1 MPFNPPCNRVGSAPC
16 GLPSLV
22 LSVCIGLLI
31 IAGCGEDRTVNLR
44 SQLEA
49 RIAETP
55 AEVVGVYYRDLVSG
69 ESLLIDVDSRV
80 HAASM
85 MKVPVL
91 IQLYRDQEAG
101 QLSLDDSVTVKNTFK
116 SIVDGS
122 PYELD
127 VPDDSEGTLYGRI
140 GEREGIRR
148 LAELMI
154 TVSSNLATNILI
166 ELVSAERVQATMRE
180 LGADSIAVLRGVEDG
195 KAYRAGLSNTTTTRD
210 LGIIFGAI
218 AEDRAASPESCR
230 EMEGILGRQQFNEG
244 IPAGL
249 PPSATVAHKTGS
261 ITAIRHDGGLVFL
274 EEGNR
279 YVLVVLTGGV
289 ADHDTADVLIAD
301 ISRIVYEEV
310 TGASG

>member
-1 MPFNPPCNRVGSAPC
+1 
-16 GLPSLV
+16 
-22 LSVCIGLLI
+22 
-31 IAGCGEDRTVNLR
+31 
-44 SQLEA
+44 LEA

-55 AEVVGVYYRDLVSG
+55 AEVVGVYFRDLVGGDSI
-69 ESLLIDVDSRV
+69 LIDVDSRV
-80 HAASM
+80 HAAST

-101 QLSLDDSVTVKNTFK
+101 LLSLDDSVTVKNTFK

-122 PYELD
+122 PYQLG
-127 VPDDSEGTLYGRI
+127 VPDDSEGTLYARI
-140 GEREGIRR
+140 GQKESIRR

-166 ELVSAERVQATMRE
+166 ELVNAERVQSTMRQ

-218 AEDRAASPESCR
+218 AEGRAASSESCR

-249 PPSATVAHKTGS
+249 PAGATVAHKTGS
-261 ITAIRHDGGLVFL
+261 ITSIRHDGGLVFL
-274 EEGNR
+274 EEGDR
-279 YVLVVLTGGV
+279 YVLVVLTRGV

-301 ISRIVYEEV
+301 ISSIVYEEM
-310 TGASG
+310 TGASR